1 MDLGARAREARC
13 SVHFGACA
21 CPPCRVRRGEATQ
34 HWPLSCVTSIPSQAC
49 IRPTA
54 WAGPLRALF
63 QRTVLCVRVRVCVN
77 CGRVRA
83 CVREW
88 RVCECE
94 TVAPHHAQKAQPR
107 SSRAAS
113 SPRATSVSL
122 SILITL
128 AAPGAGEINTSR
140 VRLLDVTARAQLWR
154 LAHAQ
159 SLGAEGRAAAVPV
172 SLFRLSSA
180 ETRVYIC
187 FVTNASQGGVCR
199 GQRHREALTGRAVG
213 RHVR

>member
-1 MDLGARAREARC
+1 MHRHGRDLTCMDLGARAREARC
-13 SVHFGACA
+13 SVHFGTCA
-21 CPPCRVRRGEATQ
+21 CTPCRVRRGEATALAIELRDQ
-34 HWPLSCVTSIPSQAC
+34 HTKPSLHKANSVG
-49 IRPTA
+49 RSPA
-54 WAGPLRALF
+54 
-63 QRTVLCVRVRVCVN
+63 RTLPAHRLCVRVRVCVN

-128 AAPGAGEINTSR
+128 AAPGAVEINTSTVAR
-140 VRLLDVTARAQLWR
+140 RYSSTCTALAGR
-154 LAHAQ
+154 LAHAEF
-159 SLGAEGRAAAVPV
+159 GGRGEGSRGP
-172 SLFRLSSA
+172 
-180 ETRVYIC
+180 
-187 FVTNASQGGVCR
+187 GV
-199 GQRHREALTGRAVG
+199 AFSVV
-213 RHVR
+213 VR

>member
-1 MDLGARAREARC
+1 MHG
-13 SVHFGACA
+13 
-21 CPPCRVRRGEATQ
+21 PRRQGERG
-34 HWPLSCVTSIPSQAC
+34 SMS
-49 IRPTA
+49 R
-54 WAGPLRALF
+54 PLRSLRLPALPCAAWRGHPALAIVELRD
-63 QRTVLCVRVRVCVN
+63 QHTKPSLHKANSVGRSPARTLPAHRLCVRVRVCVN

-128 AAPGAGEINTSR
+128 AAPGAVEINTSTVARRYSSTCTALAAGARR
-140 VRLLDVTARAQLWR
+140 VWGPRGGQPRSRCRFFGCRPLR
-154 LAHAQ
+154 
-159 SLGAEGRAAAVPV
+159 
-172 SLFRLSSA
+172 
-180 ETRVYIC
+180 RVYI
-187 FVTNASQGGVCR
+187 FVS
-199 GQRHREALTGRAVG
+199 
-213 RHVR
+213 